1 MEVWT
6 FLPKGFHGY
15 WANARMDRIDK
26 TDKIIME
33 SLYFIELKI
42 HGKQKFF
49 SIKNLM
55 DKNLF
60 NQDKE
65 RTATSVLFSYRQ
77 LSNGKKGDTIK
88 AWKRNTC

>member
-1 MEVWT
+1 
-6 FLPKGFHGY
+6 
-15 WANARMDRIDK
+15 MDRIDK

-42 HGKQKFF
+42 HGEQKFF

-60 NQDKE
+60 N
-65 RTATSVLFSYRQ
+65 
-77 LSNGKKGDTIK
+77 
-88 AWKRNTC
+88 

>member
-49 SIKNLM
+49 SIKILWI
-55 DKNLF
+55 KIC
-60 NQDKE
+60 
-65 RTATSVLFSYRQ
+65 S
-77 LSNGKKGDTIK
+77 IK
-88 AWKRNTC
+88 AKKRTLIKIFFRLKCLRWDMEVAIL

>member
-49 SIKNLM
+49 SIKNLI

-60 NQDKE
+60 NQGKE
-65 RTATSVLFSYRQ
+65 RTL
-77 LSNGKKGDTIK
+77 IK
-88 AWKRNTC
+88 IFFRLKCLRWDMEGAIL

>member
-26 TDKIIME
+26 TDKIIMQ

-42 HGKQKFF
+42 HGEQKFF

-65 RTATSVLFSYRQ
+65 RTL
-77 LSNGKKGDTIK
+77 IK
-88 AWKRNTC
+88 IFFRLKCLRWDMEVAIL

>member
-1 MEVWT
+1 
-6 FLPKGFHGY
+6 
-15 WANARMDRIDK
+15 MDRIDK

-49 SIKNLM
+49 FHKNLM

-60 NQDKE
+60 NQ
-65 RTATSVLFSYRQ
+65 
-77 LSNGKKGDTIK
+77 GKKRTLIK
-88 AWKRNTC
+88 IFFRLKCLRWDMEVAIL

>member
-60 NQDKE
+60 NQGKE
-65 RTATSVLFSYRQ
+65 RTL
-77 LSNGKKGDTIK
+77 IK
-88 AWKRNTC
+88 FFFRLKCLRWDMEVAIL